1 LWSRDQVFERLRT
14 ILKQEFG
21 LADEQIVPGAQL
33 ADDLGLDSVDA
44 VALAVRIE
52 EETQLALAEEELRS
66 LQTLAQVVDLLHA
79 RLASARP

>member
-1 LWSRDQVFERLRT
+1 LWSRDQVFERLRS

>member
-1 LWSRDQVFERLRT
+1 MFERLRS

>member
-1 LWSRDQVFERLRT
+1 MFERLRT